1 MRISDWSSDVCS
13 SDLFA
18 RQVERPLLAHRL
30 YRPFAEASFGERA
43 DPIDDRLMIVHR
55 DRLRRAVIAG
65 EVERGGAPRNGD
77 DAGPAL
83 RCQPGDRKG
92 VWRGRSVAV
101 HVELRGRPLLQK
113 KTNN

>member
-18 RQVERPLLAHRL
+18 RQVERPLIAHRL
-30 YRPFAEASFGERA
+30 YRQFAEASLGERD

-65 EVERGGAPRNGD
+65 EVERGGAQGNGD
-77 DAGPAL
+77 TAGSGL
-83 RCQPGDRKG
+83 RRKPGG
-92 VWRGRSVAV
+92 LGRAS
-101 HVELRGRPLLQK
+101 GREWGSQ
-113 KTNN
+113 